1 MKAPKYTRS
10 FCIGGMGLLAAA
22 SLIAAALP
30 VIA

>member
-1 MKAPKYTRS
+1 MKTSKLIRTL
-10 FCIGGMGLLAAA
+10 CVGGMGLLAAA